1 MKPPLKDLNP
11 ESYPPHLTNI
21 YICGL
26 TIAPIMRCDFIYNFL
41 NSKVYVIV
49 EPSII
54 LSNFSLACLDLHL
67 DNNLGNYIKGSINN
81 SQLFNFINSIFKLMK
96 LFQF

>member
-11 ESYPPHLTNI
+11 ESYPQHPTNI

-26 TIAPIMRCDFIYNFL
+26 TIAPRMRGDFIYNFL

-49 EPSII
+49 KPSII
-54 LSNFSLACLDLHL
+54 ISNFSLARLDLHL

-81 SQLFNFINSIFKLMK
+81 SQLFNFIN
-96 LFQF
+96 